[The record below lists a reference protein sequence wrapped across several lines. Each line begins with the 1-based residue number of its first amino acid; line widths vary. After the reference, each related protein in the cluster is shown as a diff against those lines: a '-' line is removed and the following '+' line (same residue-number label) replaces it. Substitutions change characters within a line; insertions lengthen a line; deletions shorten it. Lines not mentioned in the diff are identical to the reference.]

1 MSDTPIKVLLVDDEQ
16 LIRNGLAILLASYP
30 SLSIVGQAS
39 NGQEAAEFCDSHAV
53 DVVLMDI
60 RMPVSNGIEGT
71 RLIKTNHPN
80 ISVLVLTTFQD
91 TEYISQAMRLGAYGY
106 LLKDSS
112 SDDIAESINLVFNGN
127 MVLDGK
133 IGKEMLNLTRTA
145 DKPLF
150 DALAFDLSP
159 KEVDIVRLV
168 ASGLSNQEIADKLY
182 LSLGTIKNNI
192 TTILRKLDL
201 RDRTQ
206 LAIFAFEKGLM
217 S

>member
-1 MSDTPIKVLLVDDEQ
+1 MSNTPIKVLLVDDEQ

-91 TEYISQAMRLGAYGY
+91 TEYISQAMRLGASGY

-112 SDDIAESINLVFNGN
+112 SDEIAESINLVFNGN

-133 IGKEMLNLTRTA
+133 IGKDMLNLTPTA
-145 DKPLF
+145 DQPPF
-150 DALAFDLSP
+150 DALSFDLSP
-159 KEVDIVRLV
+159 KEVDMIRLV
-168 ASGLSNQEIADKLY
+168 ASGLSNQEIADQLY